1 MNTKNLCPRCRTEL
15 DEGPIMYRCSGC
27 RRAVFAADV
36 DVEYVP
42 RQPVAA

>member
-1 MNTKNLCPRCRTEL
+1 MTTKYLCPRCRTEL
-15 DEGPIMYRCSGC
+15 DEGPIMYRCSCC

-42 RQPVAA
+42 RESLAA